1 MISKKRHPGVFYL
14 QVINRRMNRAK
25 NSVTFTINSGKPR
38 SAIWKMGANN
48 RKLVNIIF
56 WSRRILAN
64 IIKPLVKIDLIF
76 L

>member
-1 MISKKRHPGVFYL
+1 MISKKRYPGVFYL
-14 QVINRRMNRAK
+14 QVINRRMSRAE
-25 NSVTFTINSGKPR
+25 NSVTFTINSGRPR

-56 WSRRILAN
+56 WSKRILAN
-64 IIKPLVKIDLIF
+64 IIKPIVKLDLIF